1 VSASSSFGKEE
12 AVNQKIDAANDE
24 AFQRLVSADPVL
36 VDVAPAREV
45 VPGLED
51 RMILHAGPP
60 VAWERMCGA
69 QRGAVMGLVL
79 FEGWAQSPDEA
90 ERLLASGA
98 IKLEPNHHHDSVGP
112 MAGATSPSLPVYVVE
127 NRTHGTRAYCRLAE
141 WLNQFGEFSPDA
153 IEVLQRWRFV
163 FAPALSRALR
173 QAGGLELKPIIA
185 KALQM
190 GDELHNRPVAGSS
203 LIAKALAPH
212 LVQAGVEPQKL
223 IPTLYYLAN
232 NEFLALPISM
242 AAAKSAT
249 LAAGNVPYSTLVT
262 AMARNG
268 VEFGIRVSGLGDT
281 WFTAPASRAQGLLLP
296 GFTWDDVGLDM
307 GDSTI
312 TETVGWG
319 AFTLAGA
326 TGILSITGGT
336 PEEAFAWTRDMYKIT
351 IGTSPDY
358 RMPVLGFQGTPVG
371 IDIRKVVETGIL
383 PILDSAIAH
392 KEPGHPNL
400 GNGFVRAPMACFE
413 KALQAFTA
421 AYASPPVESD
431 VAAMS
436 AASTM

>member
-1 VSASSSFGKEE
+1 MSATSSPQIEE
-12 AVNQKIDAANDE
+12 TVNQKIDAANDE
-24 AFQRLVSADPVL
+24 VFQCLVSADPIL

-51 RMILHAGPP
+51 MMILHSGPP
-60 VAWERMCGA
+60 IDWERMCGA
-69 QRGAVMGLVL
+69 QRGAAIGLVL
-79 FEGWAQSPDEA
+79 FEGWAHTPDEA
-90 ERLLASGA
+90 VRLLASGS
-98 IKLEPNHHHDSVGP
+98 IKFEPNHHHDSVGP
-112 MAGATSPSLPVYVVE
+112 MAGTTSPSLPVYVVE
-127 NRTHGTRAYCRLAE
+127 DRTHGTRAYCRLAE

-153 IEVLQRWRFV
+153 LEILNRWRYL
-163 FAPALSRALR
+163 FAPALKQGLQ

-203 LIAKALAPH
+203 LVAKALAPH

-232 NEFLALPISM
+232 NEFLGLPISM

-268 VEFGIRVSGLGDT
+268 VEFGIRVSGLGDE
-281 WFTAPASRAQGLLLP
+281 WFTAPAPRPQGILLP
-296 GFTWDDVGLDM
+296 GFSEEDVGLDM

-336 PEEAFAWTRDMYKIT
+336 PEEAMAWNRDMYKIT
-351 IGTSPDY
+351 TGTSPDY
-358 RMPVLGFQGTPVG
+358 RIPVLGFKGTPVG
-371 IDIRKVVETGIL
+371 IDIRKVVQTGIL
-383 PILDSAIAH
+383 PVLDSAIAH

-400 GNGFVRAPMACFE
+400 GNGFVRAPLACFE
-413 KALQAFTA
+413 KALQAFAST
-421 AYASPPVESD
+421 YASTPVESGT
-431 VAAMS
+431 ATMS
-436 AASTM
+436 S